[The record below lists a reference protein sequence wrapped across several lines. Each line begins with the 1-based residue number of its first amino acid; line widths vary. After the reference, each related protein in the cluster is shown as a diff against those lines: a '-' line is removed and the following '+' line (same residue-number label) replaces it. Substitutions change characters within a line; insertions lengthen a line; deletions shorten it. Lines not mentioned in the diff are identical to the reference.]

1 MRRGVGGLGPSL
13 AQHRLSKY
21 TPLFFPLDGPASSGA
36 PGATDN
42 SRAGSDAEK
51 RREKIARSVG
61 WRRVGDQVFVR
72 VARVYVRA
80 RSRGLMKAA
89 RNAHAVHDPTSHDA
103 RCLYLATK
111 VGIVSNTVCTPA
123 HYNSVHCCE
132 SCGCVSTNAWGT
144 LTGFRCEN

>member
-1 MRRGVGGLGPSL
+1 MRRGVGGLV
-13 AQHRLSKY
+13 RLWRS
-21 TPLFFPLDGPASSGA
+21 TVFPNIRPFFCPLDGPASSGA

-61 WRRVGDQVFVR
+61 SGRVGDQVVVR

-132 SCGCVSTNAWGT
+132 SCGCVSTNGA
-144 LTGFRCEN
+144 R